1 MKFGLTFTFLI
12 TGAAGSS
19 PSSPPKLR
27 RVFVALRFFLGA
39 FDVSCGVEIAIEAC
53 LTMSLNGLS
62 KTSVDVMR
70 VG

>member
-1 MKFGLTFTFLI
+1 VKLGLTFTFFT

-53 LTMSLNGLS
+53 LTISLNGLS
-62 KTSVDVMR
+62 KISVDVMR